1 MRQVI
6 QQRVFDVRVRLA
18 NAGLPSAVIII
29 LPLIKPYGT
38 TPTGITLLSILLAWA
53 LFWAIRG
60 ARSATILL
68 TDSMLRVRTLGYTKS
83 WPAAQVEAFVTET
96 RAAIPGFGWL
106 GFGLSFGLLT
116 FVHRPRRML
125 GIRFRDGATSWLTEF
140 KSRPAGKGE
149 RTWVDEQADILNNA
163 LHHEDRATEPSA

>member
-1 MRQVI
+1 
-6 QQRVFDVRVRLA
+6 
-18 NAGLPSAVIII
+18 
-29 LPLIKPYGT
+29 
-38 TPTGITLLSILLAWA
+38 LSILLAWA

-68 TDSMLRVRTLGYTKS
+68 TDSVLGVRTLGYTKS

-96 RAAIPGFGWL
+96 RAATPGFGWL

-116 FVHRPRRML
+116 FVQRPRRIL

-140 KSRPAGKGE
+140 RSRPAGKGE

-163 LHHEDRATEPSA
+163 LHHEDRTTEPSA